1 MSRDIRKRR
10 NAVMMRLS
18 SLLAIVPFLLSGCGA
33 GATRTVPPIFSNA
46 VSSATCSIKTFSP
59 PYAPAYAT
67 TTWPSEHHDPWRTH
81 AVATGLP
88 SDLRGTLRV
97 ATAQLPPAPVWGYV
111 GLDGNIYVLGGSPY
125 LLDVFTKLI
134 LGAPPSTLPK
144 LVAESVL
151 YSRTV
156 TPYVAR
162 VNPSTMAVRTLNLT
176 KVVGVNYI
184 GGMLVDSNGYIY
196 AVARGVLYKI
206 DPQALRIVAF
216 RRLPLAPNK
225 SGKPNK
231 FTAYNGMQAT
241 LNGDLILKGFAS
253 LGGGPGI
260 FLRIDPN
267 DLSIK
272 AKLQSEQIA
281 ASRMTLVTV
290 GTREFVYLVG
300 ATDSTRFLLKTTS
313 FVLDK
318 AYSRQYLYP
327 STGDSPGSSD
337 AFMGRGVI
345 FSNNTEPDATSP
357 MSLFAQ
363 GASDASQL
371 RSQLAFTGTGA
382 GWDFFMVAGDPF
394 SSGIVA
400 VEDQVSGHISAFTVC
415 DGGIST
421 KKLWENDAIDGSAGL
436 AIDDAN
442 GQLYA
447 DDRKCVRK
455 ACSLW
460 MIVLDLHTGREL
472 GRAKVAGNEPTIG
485 QIFIGPKHRVF
496 YLATDTDR
504 PHGFVTRVTA
514 P

>member
-1 MSRDIRKRR
+1 MSEDAKERREAHMIR
-10 NAVMMRLS
+10 AA
-18 SLLAIVPFLLSGCGA
+18 LLATGSFVLSACGG
-33 GATRTVPPIFSNA
+33 GAVWTAPAAISNA
-46 VSSATCSIKTFSP
+46 ASSAKCGVVSVSP
-59 PYAPAYAT
+59 PYAPAYAN

-88 SDLRGTLRV
+88 STIHRALRT
-97 ATAQLPPAPVWGYV
+97 ATAKVPPAPVWGYV
-111 GLDGNIYVLGGSPY
+111 GLNGDIYVLGGSPY

-144 LVAESVL
+144 LVAESL
-151 YSRTV
+151 RYSRTV

-162 VNPSTMAVRTLNLT
+162 IDPSTMAVTTLNLT

-184 GGMLVDSNGYIY
+184 GGMLVDSDGYIY

-206 DPQALRIVAF
+206 DPQALSVVAF
-216 RRLPLAPNK
+216 KRLPLAPDK
-225 SGKPNK
+225 FGKPNK
-231 FTAYNGMQAT
+231 LTAYNGMQAT

-260 FLRIDPN
+260 FLRIDPD

-272 AKLQSEQIA
+272 ARLQSKQIA
-281 ASRMTLVTV
+281 ASRMTLVTR
-290 GTREFVYLVG
+290 GNREFVYLVG
-300 ATDSTRFLLKTTS
+300 ATDSTRFFLGRHS

-318 AYSRQYLYP
+318 AYSRQYLYA
-327 STGDSPGSSD
+327 STGDTPGSSD

-357 MSLFAQ
+357 MSIFAQ
-363 GASDASQL
+363 GASDTSQL
-371 RSQLAFTGTGA
+371 RSQPAFTGTTA

-400 VEDQVSGHISAFTVC
+400 VEDQVSGHVSGFTAC
-415 DGGIST
+415 GGGVGT

-447 DDRKCVRK
+447 DDRKCIKKV
-455 ACSLW
+455 CTLW
-460 MIVLDLHTGREL
+460 MVVLDLHTGKEL
-472 GRAKVAGNEPTIG
+472 ARAKVGGNEPTIG

-504 PHGFVTRVTA
+504 PHGFITRITS